1 MEKEKGLAKEKIKAK
16 VAAKELAK
24 VRGNRTSAI
33 LATGN
38 RPKAVARKRTESA
51 TTGQGAMVIANM
63 DQTATINTKGHK
75 GERNEKQM
83 RHLSLPPEA
92 PRSPARNLS
101 LS

>member
-1 MEKEKGLAKEKIKAK
+1 MAKEKGWAKAKIKAK
-16 VAAKELAK
+16 EAEKGLEK

-38 RPKAVARKRTESA
+38 RPKAVARRRTESA

-63 DQTATINTKGHK
+63 DQIAIINTKGRK

-83 RHLSLPPEA
+83 RHPSLPLEA

-101 LS
+101 LC

>member
-1 MEKEKGLAKEKIKAK
+1 MAKGKGLEKEKIKAR
-16 VAAKELAK
+16 VAEKGLAK

-38 RPKAVARKRTESA
+38 RPKAVAKRRTESA

-63 DQTATINTKGHK
+63 DQIATISMKGRK

-83 RHLSLPPEA
+83 RHLSLPLVA
-92 PRSPARNLS
+92 PRSPARNWS
-101 LS
+101 LC